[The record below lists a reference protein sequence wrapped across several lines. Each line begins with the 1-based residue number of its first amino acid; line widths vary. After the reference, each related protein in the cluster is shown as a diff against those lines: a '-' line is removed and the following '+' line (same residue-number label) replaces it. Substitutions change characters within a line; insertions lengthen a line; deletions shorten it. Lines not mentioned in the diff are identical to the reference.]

1 MAAHLTQ
8 ANLVP
13 AVPFDWFLSPNEGR
27 QAPAM
32 RPKPAGPPGRAGPV
46 SDLVVGLRLP
56 PEQEEFG
63 LDEAVH
69 GEGLYKGSG
78 LKVWPSSIGCPPA
91 PWKWSPGVVF
101 ADLCGALVAPS
112 RGVNHPKTIPG
123 SYFWVF

>member
-78 LKVWPSSIGCPPA
+78 LKVWPSGIGCSPPLG
-91 PWKWSPGVVF
+91 SGHLGLYLLTCVVLWWHLP
-101 ADLCGALVAPS
+101 AG
-112 RGVNHPKTIPG
+112 
-123 SYFWVF
+123 